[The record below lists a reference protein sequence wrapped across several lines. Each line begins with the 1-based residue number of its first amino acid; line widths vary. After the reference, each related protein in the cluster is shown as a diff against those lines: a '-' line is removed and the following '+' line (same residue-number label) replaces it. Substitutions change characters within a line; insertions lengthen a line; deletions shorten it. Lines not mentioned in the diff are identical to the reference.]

1 MDSLIIA
8 LVILLVI
15 INIGVVFFLIRNKSE
30 KPINPEQTFK
40 DEFNS
45 FKESFGQSFGSM
57 SKEIAKDMTGALTK
71 VDEKVSVFNQQVSEL
86 NKSQDNF
93 SRILS
98 GVKTYGTLA
107 EFGLGAL
114 LKDLLPASQFI
125 ANAKMKDDTSETV
138 EFAIKLKDVLLPIDS
153 HWPVEKYKAIDDAY
167 NANDKESQAEARKDL
182 AAAFRLK
189 AKTVN
194 LKYIAPPKSTDF
206 AIVYVPTEGL
216 FSELS
221 SYRDPKTKEL
231 LLQELR
237 TKYKVTVSGPNTL
250 SALLQSYHLG
260 FQTLK
265 VQQHATQIYSDL
277 RNISSRF
284 DKHFDRAS
292 IVALYTAKN
301 IIDCGFADSRYDSK
315 LADMVNNIVKIIDL
329 YSENPFVTQQTIAEQ
344 LNISQAQLLNINTVM
359 RNSNFVQQV
368 ITQDIRNQQYWKN
381 TIIPLNTKWY
391 NTQCTR

>member
-1 MDSLIIA
+1 MDSVITSII
-8 LVILLVI
+8 VILLI
-15 INIGVVFFLIRNKSE
+15 INLAVVILLLKRKR
-30 KPINPEQTFK
+30 PDQLGDEQVFK
-40 DEFNS
+40 DEVNSLKNS
-45 FKESFGQSFGSM
+45 FSQSFGSM

-107 EFGLGAL
+107 EFGLGSL
-114 LKDLLPASQFI
+114 LKDLLPVSQFMS
-125 ANAKMKDDTSETV
+125 NVKMRPEETSDTV
-138 EFAIKLKDVLLPIDS
+138 EFAIKLQDVLLPIDS

-167 NANDKESQAEARKDL
+167 NANDKEAQAEARKDL

-189 AKTVN
+189 AKIVN
-194 LKYIAPPKSTDF
+194 AKYISPPKSTDF
-206 AIVYVPTEGL
+206 AIIYVPTEGL

-237 TKYKVTVSGPNTL
+237 TKYKVTISGPNTL

-284 DKHFDRAS
+284 DKHFEGIKDLRKKLEQAMAATDGFGRDARS
-292 IVALYTAKN
+292 IMNTLGN
-301 IIDCGFADSRYDSK
+301 IKDP
-315 LADMVNNIVKIIDL
+315 VQVKETL
-329 YSENPFVTQQTIAEQ
+329 QENPEKIKV
-344 LNISQAQLLNINTVM
+344 L
-359 RNSNFVQQV
+359 
-368 ITQDIRNQQYWKN
+368 K
-381 TIIPLNTKWY
+381 
-391 NTQCTR
+391 

>member
-1 MDSLIIA
+1 MESILIF
-8 LVILLVI
+8 LVI
-15 INIGVVFFLIRNKSE
+15 ILIGVNICTIYLLTRKKNISTEATNQ
-30 KPINPEQTFK
+30 IFK
-40 DEFNS
+40 DEVNSLKNS
-45 FKESFGQSFGSM
+45 FSESFGSM
-57 SKEIAKDMTGALTK
+57 SKEIARDMTGALTK
-71 VDEKVSVFNQQVSEL
+71 VDEKVSVFNQQVRDL

-93 SRILS
+93 SKILS

-114 LKDLLPASQFI
+114 LKDLLPTSQFI
-125 ANAKMKDDTSETV
+125 ANAKMREDTSETV
-138 EFAIKLKDVLLPIDS
+138 EFAIKLQDVLLPIDS

-167 NANDKESQAEARKDL
+167 NANDKDAQAEARKDL

-194 LKYIAPPKSTDF
+194 AKYIAPPKSTDF
-206 AIVYVPTEGL
+206 AIIYVPTEGL
-216 FSELS
+216 FSEIS

-237 TKYKVTVSGPNTL
+237 TKYKVTISGPNTL

-284 DKHFDRAS
+284 EKHFEGIKDLRKKLEQAMTATDSFGRDARS
-292 IVALYTAKN
+292 IMNTLGNIKN
-301 IIDCGFADSRYDSK
+301 P
-315 LADMVNNIVKIIDL
+315 
-329 YSENPFVTQQTIAEQ
+329 EQVTE
-344 LNISQAQLLNINTVM
+344 NISDNKEKIKIL
-359 RNSNFVQQV
+359 
-368 ITQDIRNQQYWKN
+368 K
-381 TIIPLNTKWY
+381 
-391 NTQCTR
+391 